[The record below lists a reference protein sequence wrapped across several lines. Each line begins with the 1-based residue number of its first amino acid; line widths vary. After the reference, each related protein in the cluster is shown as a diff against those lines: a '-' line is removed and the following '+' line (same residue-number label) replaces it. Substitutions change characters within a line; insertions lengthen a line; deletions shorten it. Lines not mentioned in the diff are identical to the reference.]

1 MRVDS
6 TPSTMGEV
14 ADVAVSGAPEGT
26 TIVAEEQTAGRGRV
40 GRTWESAPSAGL
52 WLSIVLR
59 PPFDPAALGWLP
71 LVAGSA
77 VGRALRAETSL
88 DLRLK
93 WPNDVVV
100 EASDGLAKLGGILA
114 ERLPDGAVILGIGIN
129 VDHGADELPAT
140 GTSLR
145 LLGSTV
151 PRERLLV
158 ALLGEF
164 ASLYRAW
171 LAGNDPSVD
180 YLPLCITLG
189 SLVRVERA
197 AGLLEGIASGLGPHG
212 ELIIIDADGV
222 AHLVSA
228 GDVLL
233 VRPAAG

>member
-1 MRVDS
+1 
-6 TPSTMGEV
+6 MGEV
-14 ADVAVSGAPEGT
+14 ADLAVSGAPEGT
-26 TIVAEEQTAGRGRV
+26 VIVAEEQTAGRGRV
-40 GRTWESAPSAGL
+40 GRTWESAPSAGV
-52 WLSIVLR
+52 WLSILLR
-59 PPFDPAALGWLP
+59 PPFDPVMLGWLP
-71 LVAGSA
+71 LLAGSA
-77 VGRALRAETSL
+77 VGRTLRNETSL
-88 DLRLK
+88 DVRLK

-100 EASDGLAKLGGILA
+100 EASGGLTKLGGILA

-129 VDHGADELPAT
+129 VDHGQDELPAT

-145 LLGSTV
+145 LLGSTL

-164 ASLYRAW
+164 ATLYRDW

-197 AGLLEGIASGLGPHG
+197 DGPLVGTASRLGPYG
-212 ELIIIDADGV
+212 ELVVTDADG
-222 AHLVSA
+222 APHPVSA

>member
-1 MRVDS
+1 
-6 TPSTMGEV
+6 MGEV
-14 ADVAVSGAPEGT
+14 TDLVDSGAPEGT
-26 TIVAEEQTAGRGRV
+26 VVVAEEQTAGRGRV

-52 WLSIVLR
+52 WLSILLR
-59 PPFDPAALGWLP
+59 PPYEPAMLGWLP
-71 LVAGSA
+71 LLAGTA
-77 VGRALRAETSL
+77 VGRALRTETSL

-100 EASDGLAKLGGILA
+100 EAPGGLAKVGGILA
-114 ERLPDGAVILGIGIN
+114 ERLPDGAVIVGIGIN
-129 VDHGADELPAT
+129 VDHGVDELPAG

-164 ASLYRAW
+164 AAMYRAW
-171 LAGNDPSVD
+171 LTGNDPSAD
-180 YLPLCITLG
+180 YLPLCVTLG
-189 SLVRVERA
+189 SLVRVEA
-197 AGLLEGIASGLGPHG
+197 ANGSLTGTASRLGPHG
-212 ELIIIDADGV
+212 ELIVTAADGV
-222 AHLVSA
+222 EHLVSA